1 MRSFKKNLPPVI
13 SVRHNYGV
21 NVTSVSSSVFKIPA
35 CLVILALAM
44 LLPASLAAQAD
55 PSQMA
60 SSQLLER
67 VNEFASEG
75 RFVEGRGHFE
85 EMRDRFSDGTESE
98 QAAIL
103 PLYYFLGLSYLQEYG
118 RTGDRALLEPAVENF
133 TIYIDGSPDAQF
145 TVDALRYRV
154 DSFRGLGRF
163 AEAAE
168 DLERLLNP
176 PLSRRINARQRMEAI
191 EKISEAYYVLRD
203 WDRGIPYFRLFLDS
217 AVDPDKR
224 ADAAT
229 ALIEA
234 FIDLGNIS
242 EIVDLLP
249 AILVESPA
257 RYNVSLNVALME
269 AGDRLT
275 DENRFSE
282 AALLYNV
289 TLSLEQI
296 RNYFTNRRESLQAQ
310 LERLRSLRA
319 DEDRQSLIEVQI
331 ENATAELERLAD
343 VPSYSAELKVRQAR
357 NFFLASRD
365 FEAFWAYYRL
375 AEEYPEHESVRDFEF
390 AAFMTAMRAG
400 LDEQMQAIG
409 RRFLEGPDAEEFRRD
424 ILYGMADSYLQA
436 GNMEEFLAAA
446 GNLIDEFPEDRYSAQ
461 MLFLVGNHFLTEQM
475 MEELVAEFEGYREQL
490 AGTDNMDAV
499 LYWLGLGKLFQQD
512 FLGARDVFAELVAN
526 HEGSI
531 YFADARYRYA
541 ITYYG
546 ANEIDEARSVFSAFI
561 ADFPE
566 HQLRG
571 EVEYFLGEIEASA
584 GGDLRRAVDHYESV
598 ERFTPNQSYVNAAYQ
613 QMSSLFHRNEMFN
626 RLETLWRRY
635 IDNHGDQGD
644 LPMAIYELGRAQR
657 LLGRPGDMINSYREA
672 IFQFGNNPSNDGVDR
687 ILDEYV
693 ERYYESLERLEA
705 TRGLLVQLLEDEDFR
720 REMVT
725 NRAFLFQFFVD
736 NPAVEPSLYEE
747 FRNRDELG
755 EALMNDLSP
764 VESMLAAYEKQLE
777 VFPSE
782 TPQEAFKAELAEAR
796 TRGDRTLYF
805 RLLMALDQLGERP
818 EVPTIL
824 DRDLRVMSPSTLV
837 WVAERELEAD
847 PDLAL
852 RAIDRIM
859 SEYED
864 SPSILPALMLQAEV
878 ARNEGNL
885 GRAQRL
891 YKEAE
896 ERFPAHESIYRAVI
910 GQGEVLVEQ
919 GEFDQARSMLQNV
932 LRVSEWRGEA
942 HAHAL
947 FVIGTSYYREAEG
960 LSGEER
966 ERRLLNAHGF
976 FERTFVMYSYFK
988 EWAGKAYVMDTR
1000 TLIALGQM
1008 DDARRTLDELLAND
1022 EFRDQEAFREA
1033 QQLRPTL

>member
-1 MRSFKKNLPPVI
+1 
-13 SVRHNYGV
+13 
-21 NVTSVSSSVFKIPA
+21 
-35 CLVILALAM
+35 
-44 LLPASLAAQAD
+44 
-55 PSQMA
+55 MA

-75 RFVEGRGHFE
+75 RFVEGRRHFE

-103 PLYYFLGLSYLQEYG
+103 PIYYFLGLSYLQEYG
-118 RTGDRALLEPAVENF
+118 RTGSRDLLEPAVENF
-133 TIYIDGSPDAQF
+133 TVYIAAIPDGQF
-145 TVDALRYRV
+145 TVDALRYRI

-163 AEAAE
+163 ADAAA

-191 EKISEAYYVLRD
+191 EKISEAYYILRD
-203 WDRGIPYFRLFLDS
+203 WDRGIPYFRIFLDS
-217 AVDPDKR
+217 AVDPEKR

-234 FIDLGNIS
+234 FIDLENIS
-242 EIVDLLP
+242 EIVNLLP

-269 AGDRLT
+269 AGDRLA
-275 DENRFSE
+275 DDNRFSE

-296 RNYFTNRRESLQAQ
+296 RDYFTNRRESLQAQ

-319 DEDRQSLIEVQI
+319 DEERQSLIEVQI
-331 ENATAELERLAD
+331 DNANAELERLAD

-375 AEEYPEHESVRDFEF
+375 VEEYPQHESVRDFEF

-400 LDEQMQAIG
+400 LEEQMQAIG

-446 GNLIDEFPEDRYSAQ
+446 RNLIEEYPEDRYSAQ
-461 MLFLVGNHFLTEQM
+461 MLFLVGNHFLTERM
-475 MEELVAEFEGYREQL
+475 MEQLVTEFEGYREQL

-512 FLGARDVFAELVAN
+512 FAGSREVFAELVAN

-546 ANEIDEARSVFSAFI
+546 ANEIEEAREVFSAFI

-584 GGDLRRAVDHYESV
+584 GQDLRRAVDHYEAV
-598 ERFTPNQSYVNAAYQ
+598 ERFTRNQSYINAAYQ
-613 QMSSLFHRNEMFN
+613 QMSNLFHRNEMFS

-635 IDNHGDQGD
+635 IDNHGAEGD

-657 LLGRPGDMINSYREA
+657 LLGRPGDMINSYRDA
-672 IFQFGNNPSNDGVDR
+672 IFQFGNNPANDGVDR
-687 ILDEYV
+687 ILRDYV
-693 ERYYESLERLEA
+693 ERYYQSLNRLQA
-705 TRGLLVQLLEDEDFR
+705 TRDFLLQLVEDEEFR
-720 REMVT
+720 ERMVT
-725 NRAFLFQFFVD
+725 DRAFLFQFFVD
-736 NPAVEPSLYEE
+736 NPDVEPSLYEE

-755 EALMNDLSP
+755 EALIEDISP
-764 VESMLAAYEKQLE
+764 VQALLGSYEEQLE
-777 VFPSE
+777 VFPAQ
-782 TPQEAFKAELAEAR
+782 TPEEAFAAELPEAR

-805 RLLMALDQLGERP
+805 RLLMALDQLGQRP

-852 RAIDRIM
+852 RAIERIM
-859 SEYED
+859 DEYED
-864 SPSILPALMLQAEV
+864 SPSILPALMLQAEA

-885 GRAQRL
+885 ERALRL
-891 YKEAE
+891 FKEAE
-896 ERFPAHESIYRAVI
+896 ERFPAHEQIFRAVI
-910 GQGEVLVEQ
+910 GQGEMMIEK
-919 GEFDQARSMLQNV
+919 GEFAEARSILQNV

-947 FVIGTSYYREAEG
+947 YVIGMSYFREAER

-1000 TLIALGQM
+1000 TLMALGEV
-1008 DDARRTLDELLAND
+1008 DDARRTLDEFLEND
-1022 EFRDQEAFREA
+1022 EFSGLDSFREA